1 MLYNICIFYND
12 FIIQLCLCF
21 VFRNTQLT
29 PDLLQKWYK
38 TRAYEIEKNSALID
52 NALQLIKIAKS
63 HKINGVEDLLIDL
76 ETLNDL
82 VYNVYLEDMSLD
94 KLEKLSNIE
103 RIKLLMSTSTE
114 INFVENIKKF
124 LLPFIKRRHQYLYVC
139 IIIFYE

>member
-1 MLYNICIFYND
+1 M
-12 FIIQLCLCF
+12 IILFNCVCF

>member
-1 MLYNICIFYND
+1 MIIFN
-12 FIIQLCLCF
+12 CHCF
-21 VFRNTQLT
+21 VFRNTLLT
-29 PDLLQKWYK
+29 PDLLQNWYK

-63 HKINGVEDLLIDL
+63 HNINGMEDLLLDL

-94 KLEKLSNIE
+94 KLEKLNNIE

-139 IIIFYE
+139 IYI

>member
-1 MLYNICIFYND
+1 M
-12 FIIQLCLCF
+12 LCF
-21 VFRNTQLT
+21 IFRNSQLT

-38 TRAYEIEKNSALID
+38 TRAYEIEKNSALVD
-52 NALQLIKIAKS
+52 NALQLIEIAKS
-63 HKINGVEDLLIDL
+63 HHINGVEDLLLDL

-114 INFVENIKKF
+114 VNFVENIKKF
-124 LLPFIKRRHQYLYVC
+124 LLPFIKRSHQYLYVC
-139 IIIFYE
+139 IVIFYK

>member
-1 MLYNICIFYND
+1 MYLY
-12 FIIQLCLCF
+12 F
-21 VFRNTQLT
+21 VFRNAQLT

-63 HKINGVEDLLIDL
+63 HNINGVEDLLLDL

-94 KLEKLSNIE
+94 KLEKLNNIE

-124 LLPFIKRRHQYLYVC
+124 LLPFIKRRHQYLHVC
-139 IIIFYE
+139 VIIFYE

>member
-1 MLYNICIFYND
+1 MYLY
-12 FIIQLCLCF
+12 F
-21 VFRNTQLT
+21 VFRNVQLT

-63 HKINGVEDLLIDL
+63 HNINGVENLLLDL

-94 KLEKLSNIE
+94 KLEKLNNIE

-124 LLPFIKRRHQYLYVC
+124 LLPFIKRRHQYLHVC